1 VVNRIYNLF
10 KEDKNLQIKMIGIG
24 IGNQTEEIQTYRTA
38 FKVEFP
44 LFPDTKKEIQEKL
57 KVKAVPLTV
66 LMDTKGKV
74 LMSHFGPIENF
85 DAFVSEIKKIYQ
97 TY

>member
-1 VVNRIYNLF
+1 MF
-10 KEDKNLQIKMIGIG
+10 KEDKNLQKDIKVIGIG
-24 IGNQTEEIQTYRTA
+24 LGNQPEEIQTYRTA

-44 LFPDTKKEIQEKL
+44 LFPDTKKEIQEKV

-74 LMSHFGPIENF
+74 LMSHYGPIDNF
-85 DAFVSEIKKIYQ
+85 DTFVSEIKKNYRAQ
-97 TY
+97 